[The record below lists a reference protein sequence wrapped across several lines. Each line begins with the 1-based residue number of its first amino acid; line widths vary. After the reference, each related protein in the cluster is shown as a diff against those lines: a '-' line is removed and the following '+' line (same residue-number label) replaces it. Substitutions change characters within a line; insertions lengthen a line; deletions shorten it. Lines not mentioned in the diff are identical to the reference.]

1 MKIRTLKYIFNEGVK
16 NVYKNR
22 LMSLASISTI
32 IASLIIFGIF
42 YLIIVNI
49 NYNVLKLKEQPEMQV
64 FCNPELDDIG
74 VRVVQNTL
82 LQNSNIAEVTMVTKE
97 QAFEK
102 VKEMLEDDAD
112 LLEGLDN
119 SFLPVSFII
128 KLKDIANSDEVIKEL
143 KKINGV
149 DKVTYPQKTM
159 EFITKFTSWIHI
171 ISIALTAILL
181 IVSVFIIS
189 NTIKLT
195 VFARRKEISIMK
207 YIGATN
213 WFIRWPFVIEG
224 ILIGLI
230 GAAIS
235 FIISGYFYNK
245 IEIRFSN
252 ELMQVG
258 TDIISLLKF
267 NDINLPMLVIYIVLG
282 CTVGAFGSIISIR
295 RYLKV

>member
-1 MKIRTLKYIFNEGVK
+1 MKVRTIKYIFNEGVK

-32 IASLIIFGIF
+32 TASLIIFGIF
-42 YLIIVNI
+42 YLIIANI
-49 NYNVLKLKEQPEMQV
+49 NHNIMKLKEQPEMQV
-64 FCNPELDDIG
+64 FCNPELDDMG
-74 VRVVQNTL
+74 VKLVQNAL
-82 LQNSNIAEVTMVTKE
+82 IRNSNIAEVTMVTKE
-97 QAFEK
+97 EAFEK
-102 VKEMLEDDAD
+102 IKEMLDEDAD
-112 LLEGLDN
+112 LLEGLDS

-128 KLKDIANSDEVIKEL
+128 KLKDIANSGEVVKEL

-159 EFITKFTSWIHI
+159 EIISKFTNWIHV
-171 ISIALTAILL
+171 ISIVLTAILL
-181 IVSVFIIS
+181 IISVFIIS

-213 WFIRWPFVIEG
+213 WFIRWPFIVEG
-224 ILIGLI
+224 ILIGFI
-230 GAAIS
+230 GAAVS
-235 FIISGYFYNK
+235 FVISGFFYNR
-245 IEIRFSN
+245 IENRFTQ
-252 ELMQVG
+252 ELIQAG
-258 TDIISLLKF
+258 TDIITLLKF
-267 NDINLPMLVIYIVLG
+267 NEINLPMLVMFMFLG